1 MQPFIGMH
9 TTEMPDHPLRSMIFE
24 GTRRAGLYGAGEVCT
39 WDSGRFET
47 DKDISLALKDG
58 RVIINFY
65 GLKLKGK
72 FEFKRDI
79 DDYFRW
85 KLIKLGDEFADPKSK
100 LGTILK
106 LRNFSGVHPL
116 FEFLKGGSLYID
128 KERQRP
134 FTEIKS
140 NKKLRIKRLL
150 FSFHSITP
158 TQSYLAV
165 LRKYRKRRGLRRAL
179 RK

>member
-9 TTEMPDHPLRSMIFE
+9 ATEMPDHPLRSMIFE

-140 NKKLRIKRLL
+140 NKKTKNKK
-150 FSFHSITP
+150 TP
-158 TQSYLAV
+158 F
-165 LRKYRKRRGLRRAL
+165 
-179 RK
+179 